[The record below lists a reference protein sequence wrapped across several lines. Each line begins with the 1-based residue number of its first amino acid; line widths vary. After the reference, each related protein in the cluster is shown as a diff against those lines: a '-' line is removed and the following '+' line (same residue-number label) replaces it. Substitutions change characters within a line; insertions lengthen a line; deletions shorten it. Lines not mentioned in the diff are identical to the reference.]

1 MDALGHD
8 INMKLFPQLFFFL
21 LSYPLFITCNK
32 SDCNFESEEPRRP
45 AGTLRLSNAAGF
57 VWTFP

>member
-8 INMKLFPQLFFFL
+8 INMKLLPHLFLFF
-21 LSYPLFITCNK
+21 LSYPLFITCSK
-32 SDCNFESEEPRRP
+32 SDCNFGSEEPRRP

-57 VWTFP
+57 V